1 MSFRIEQPG
10 LFTTVQDLGRVGHQR
25 EGVPVSGAMD
35 PLALRVANLLVGNDE
50 GDAALEITLRGP
62 TMVFERDALIALTGA
77 DLNASI
83 DGERVPAWRAMRVSA
98 GATLAFGAPRVGC
111 RAYLAVAGGI
121 AVPPVLGS
129 RSTYTR
135 AKLGGLD
142 GRALRRGDIL
152 QVGSPSVLAAC
163 LSASLVR
170 GAGRVNGARWGV
182 GSTIRPVYSD
192 APAVRLIPG
201 AHEHALTPV
210 AREQLYRG
218 EFRISS
224 QSDRMGYR
232 LEGPA
237 LELALPLEL
246 LSEPVAFGTVQLPP
260 SGSPIVL
267 MADRQT
273 TGGYPR
279 IGEVATVDLPLL
291 AQLKPG
297 DRVRF
302 TAISLEEAQAPYV
315 ERERELARVRQSIA
329 LEYRGINGVRFD

>member
-1 MSFRIEQPG
+1 MSLRVGQPG
-10 LFTTVQDLGRVGHQR
+10 LLTTVQDLGRIGHQR
-25 EGVPVSGAMD
+25 DGVPVSGAMD

-50 GDAALEITLRGP
+50 TDAALEITLTGP
-62 TMVFERDALIALTGA
+62 TIIFEGDALIAMAGA
-77 DLNASI
+77 DLSATL
-83 DGERVPAWRAMRVSA
+83 DDERVPTWRAIRVPS

-129 RSTYTR
+129 RSTYIR
-135 AKLGGLD
+135 AAFGGVD
-142 GRALRRGDIL
+142 GRALRRGD
-152 QVGSPSVLAAC
+152 VVSTGAPSVLAGC
-163 LSASLVR
+163 ISSSLVR
-170 GAGRVNGARWGV
+170 ADGRVAVARWSV
-182 GSTIRPVYSD
+182 GATLRPAYADHTV
-192 APAVRLIPG
+192 VRVIPG
-201 AHEHALTPV
+201 AHEHALTE
-210 AREQLYRG
+210 ASRDLLRQTT
-218 EFRISS
+218 FRISP

-237 LELALPLEL
+237 LALAQPLEL

-260 SGSPIVL
+260 GGSPIVL

-297 DRVRF
+297 DHVRF
-302 TAISLEEAQAPYV
+302 APISLEETQALYV
-315 ERERELARVRQSIA
+315 EREQEIARMRQSIA
-329 LEYRGINGVRFD
+329 LRYR